1 MSKLAPSGRN
11 GNRDGVL
18 AYTPLGITDRPF
30 HSETWGRR
38 GDVRVLLVHIRAR
51 NPFIGTQ
58 CPHKASVSKITMLMC
73 LCVPLLHQE
82 VGGGCPLSPTVLVSW
97 GPCVGKS
104 TSLLIALHSSGS
116 RRDTFVALSTSLGWN
131 FCLLGVA
138 GNNLSLGAQLD
149 SSAALDQ

>member
-18 AYTPLGITDRPF
+18 AYTPLGITDKPF

-51 NPFIGTQ
+51 NPLIGTQ

-82 VGGGCPLSPTVLVSW
+82 VGGGAHCHPQYLSPGDPV
-97 GPCVGKS
+97 
-104 TSLLIALHSSGS
+104 
-116 RRDTFVALSTSLGWN
+116 
-131 FCLLGVA
+131 
-138 GNNLSLGAQLD
+138 
-149 SSAALDQ
+149 